1 MKQPDNVTQTDFG
14 VDISPTTPPKLMSLS
29 LASSSGVWSNSEQ
42 TEPVEKNARG
52 IEKHFSY
59 KVSLLMH
66 NAG

>member
-14 VDISPTTPPKLMSLS
+14 VDISPTTPPKLMSL
-29 LASSSGVWSNSEQ
+29 ASSSRVWSNSEQ
-42 TEPVEKNARG
+42 TEPVEKNAHG

-59 KVSLLMH
+59 KVSPLMH